1 MKKSFVFLSKFIVV
15 ALWSIFAAGCANPL
29 LQEDYEN
36 KELTQQKFCEIN
48 NLYHCFD
55 IEANQKRIDE
65 NNDDLHKSVNYSKCE
80 MIKREEKYV
89 AYDCSFERKGFEVS
103 EREKKNIFE
112 MQITDRK
119 GKDKYGDEFQIVE
132 IKRTD
137 ETGQTEVTEVMLLK
151 GITSLLSKPDHRLNQ
166 IFPFLYPVVQHR
178 FADKRF
184 DYSYYTPR
192 ESAYYF
198 WFQLQP
204 YVKVFKNNAAGENEK
219 NFVYEDCHVIKNE
232 KGAFAIECLTKKNW
246 SQVKKHSRGEES
258 HNLFEV
264 TLTGDDEEREKSF
277 LLLEV
282 KQTDETS
289 HVSTY
294 SVTVPKEESF
304 LPNHWFY
311 RMFPFL
317 YRVPQDRIVDERLSR
332 RLEPLSR
339 MAGYYYLTPT
349 KITGEYVQD
358 EKTVVYNLYSDCRLL
373 ANKEGCLMYKCQ
385 KKNVDSYCKSMKE
398 CEEKQENNV
407 EYVAFKVMRYEK
419 AFQAWEINLEYYDK
433 LYHSKI
439 GETVIS
445 PSPEKEEKK

>member
-219 NFVYEDCHVIKNE
+219 SFFMKIVMSLKTR
-232 KGAFAIECLTKKNW
+232 KG
-246 SQVKKHSRGEES
+246 
-258 HNLFEV
+258 
-264 TLTGDDEEREKSF
+264 
-277 LLLEV
+277 LLQL
-282 KQTDETS
+282 
-289 HVSTY
+289 
-294 SVTVPKEESF
+294 
-304 LPNHWFY
+304 N
-311 RMFPFL
+311 
-317 YRVPQDRIVDERLSR
+317 
-332 RLEPLSR
+332 
-339 MAGYYYLTPT
+339 A
-349 KITGEYVQD
+349 
-358 EKTVVYNLYSDCRLL
+358 
-373 ANKEGCLMYKCQ
+373 
-385 KKNVDSYCKSMKE
+385 
-398 CEEKQENNV
+398 
-407 EYVAFKVMRYEK
+407 
-419 AFQAWEINLEYYDK
+419 
-433 LYHSKI
+433 
-439 GETVIS
+439 
-445 PSPEKEEKK
+445 

>member
-1 MKKSFVFLSKFIVV
+1 M
-15 ALWSIFAAGCANPL
+15 
-29 LQEDYEN
+29 
-36 KELTQQKFCEIN
+36 
-48 NLYHCFD
+48 
-55 IEANQKRIDE
+55 
-65 NNDDLHKSVNYSKCE
+65 
-80 MIKREEKYV
+80 
-89 AYDCSFERKGFEVS
+89 
-103 EREKKNIFE
+103 
-112 MQITDRK
+112 
-119 GKDKYGDEFQIVE
+119 
-132 IKRTD
+132 
-137 ETGQTEVTEVMLLK
+137 
-151 GITSLLSKPDHRLNQ
+151 
-166 IFPFLYPVVQHR
+166 
-178 FADKRF
+178 
-184 DYSYYTPR
+184 
-192 ESAYYF
+192 
-198 WFQLQP
+198 
-204 YVKVFKNNAAGENEK
+204 
-219 NFVYEDCHVIKNE
+219 
-232 KGAFAIECLTKKNW
+232 
-246 SQVKKHSRGEES
+246 KKHSRGEES

-264 TLTGDDEEREKSF
+264 TLTGDDEKRGKRF

-282 KQTDETS
+282 KQTDESS

-373 ANKEGCLMYKCQ
+373 ANKEGYLMYKCQ
-385 KKNVDSYCKSMKE
+385 KKNVDSYCKSIKE